1 MNMDTIFARLK
12 RHYGTHG
19 RAAQAVGYS
28 RQRYLQFR
36 QGSPMPRWALHAILA
51 VTERINE
58 ADREHGTP
66 PEGEGEGSGDE

>member
-58 ADREHGTP
+58 ADEAYDTL
-66 PEGEGEGSGDE
+66 PEGEGEGGDE